1 MADKKFGVKQINL
14 IGASGTPTLTSPNN
28 LNINAAN
35 VAIST
40 DISVGGR
47 IVGTSTSNVIP
58 FLYNTYSDLP
68 SASTYHGAF
77 AHVHESGKA
86 LYAHSSS
93 WFEIVNKES
102 NGTVGTGTEV
112 YSVGS
117 LAIPGGTG
125 TSNRIEIGDSREF
138 TFQYNTSTTKGIISA
153 AANPIDIQATT
164 IKLLPNAGE
173 NGVIVNQ
180 NGSVELYHANSKK
193 FETTGGTGAGVT
205 VFGTTE
211 TQQLNVTGVSTFQG
225 NATFQSNV
233 RLDDGDKLILGSN
246 LVTNDIEIYHGGSLN
261 NHGYVTANTGN
272 LYLTGGG
279 GGGGG
284 AVRLRGYNTD
294 NIIVESSLVN
304 ICYSGSAKITTQDY
318 GITVTGVCSAT
329 SFYGDASLAV
339 SGKWTL
345 GANGSSDYTFTGTG
359 IVGTENDPVIYLA
372 RGAVYE
378 FVNNSGGSHP
388 FQIRQSNGG
397 SAYNTGVTNNGA
409 SSGTIRFEVPF
420 SAPNTLYYQ
429 CTSHS
434 GMGNN
439 IVVYPTV

>member
-125 TSNRIEIGDSREF
+125 TSNRIELGDSREF
-138 TFQYNTSTTKGIISA
+138 TFQYNTSNSAAIISSGG
-153 AANPIDIQATT
+153 NPTDIKGTA
-164 IKLLPNAGE
+164 IRLKSNADE
-173 NGVIVNQ
+173 NMLIASN
-180 NGSVELYHANSKK
+180 NGAVSIYHDNSNK
-193 FETTGGTGAGVT
+193 FETTGAGVT
-205 VFGTTE
+205 VTGTTFTNQLNVSGVSTSTLIDAGTITLTNTGTSIDIPASGEIRRNSVSWISADSDTTITMGSPGSASGDFIVKSYFPSISGTTE
-211 TQQLNVTGVSTFQG
+211 IFRAGYGNGGNGAVTLPNGTVS
-225 NATFQSNV
+225 A
-233 RLDDGDKLILGSN
+233 
-246 LVTNDIEIYHGGSLN
+246 GGSI
-261 NHGYVTANTGN
+261 TGSE
-272 LYLTGGG
+272 L
-279 GGGGG
+279 
-284 AVRLRGYNTD
+284 
-294 NIIVESSLVN
+294 
-304 ICYSGSAKITTQDY
+304 
-318 GITVTGVCSAT
+318 
-329 SFYGDASLAV
+329 YGDASLAV

-359 IVGTENDPVIYLA
+359 IVGTENDPIIYLA

>member
-125 TSNRIEIGDSREF
+125 TSNRIELGDSREF
-138 TFQYNTSTTKGIISA
+138 TFQYNTSNSAAIIS
-153 AANPIDIQATT
+153 
-164 IKLLPNAGE
+164 
-173 NGVIVNQ
+173 
-180 NGSVELYHANSKK
+180 
-193 FETTGGTGAGVT
+193 
-205 VFGTTE
+205 FG
-211 TQQLNVTGVSTFQG
+211 
-225 NATFQSNV
+225 
-233 RLDDGDKLILGSN
+233 RK
-246 LVTNDIEIYHGGSLN
+246 
-261 NHGYVTANTGN
+261 
-272 LYLTGGG
+272 
-279 GGGGG
+279 
-284 AVRLRGYNTD
+284 
-294 NIIVESSLVN
+294 
-304 ICYSGSAKITTQDY
+304 
-318 GITVTGVCSAT
+318 
-329 SFYGDASLAV
+329 
-339 SGKWTL
+339 
-345 GANGSSDYTFTGTG
+345 
-359 IVGTENDPVIYLA
+359 
-372 RGAVYE
+372 
-378 FVNNSGGSHP
+378 SH
-388 FQIRQSNGG
+388 
-397 SAYNTGVTNNGA
+397 
-409 SSGTIRFEVPF
+409 
-420 SAPNTLYYQ
+420 
-429 CTSHS
+429 
-434 GMGNN
+434 
-439 IVVYPTV
+439 